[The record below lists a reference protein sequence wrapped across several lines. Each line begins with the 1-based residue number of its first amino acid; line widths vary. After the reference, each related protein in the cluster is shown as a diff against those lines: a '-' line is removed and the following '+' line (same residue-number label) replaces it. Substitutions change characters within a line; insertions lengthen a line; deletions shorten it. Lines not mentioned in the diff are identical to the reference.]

1 MGEHSIIDGT
11 PTVRMCSEA
20 LDALKNP
27 SFDHGSEIAT
37 TLPPPAA
44 LDWNVSAETERA
56 IGRAT
61 NEARELV
68 GSQTLGYRTT
78 SYGKKA
84 RFFCFRFLVATLSV
98 LTVFDRSSR
107 PSVSLRTLGLR

>member
-20 LDALKNP
+20 LDALKDP
-27 SFDHGSEIAT
+27 AFDHGSEVQS
-37 TLPPPAA
+37 LPLPTA
-44 LDWNVSAETERA
+44 LDWNISTETAQA
-56 IGRAT
+56 IKRAT
-61 NEARELV
+61 SEARELV

-84 RFFCFRFLVATLSV
+84 SPSHAVANRK
-98 LTVFDRSSR
+98 RS
-107 PSVSLRTLGLR
+107 